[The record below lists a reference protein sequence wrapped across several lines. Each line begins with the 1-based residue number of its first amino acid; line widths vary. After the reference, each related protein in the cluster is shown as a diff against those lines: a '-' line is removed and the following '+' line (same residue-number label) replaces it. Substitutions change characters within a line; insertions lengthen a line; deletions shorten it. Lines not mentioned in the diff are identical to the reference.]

1 MTACAAPTRIERRR
15 VDGVVLLDKPQGL
28 SSNQVLGRVKY
39 LFRALKGGHS
49 GTLDPM
55 ATGLLPIL
63 LGEATKFSQLG
74 LDADKEYEAT
84 VMLGVTTITGDAEG
98 EPVSQRDV
106 NVSAEQLES
115 LVRGL
120 QGEQDQMPP
129 MFSALKHQGKPL
141 YDYARQGLVIERK
154 ARRIAVHETE
164 LLDCQL
170 PVVRMR
176 VACSKGTYIRSLAET
191 LGERAGCGAHLI
203 GLRRT
208 KSGGLSLRHAVTLET
223 LSQATPKQ
231 LADHLL
237 PVDHM
242 VQSWPRLQLTHA
254 QSQKFRHGQVL
265 ALAASPCVDSATF
278 ETQRP
283 LTVMKQDD
291 NRASDSLRVYS
302 ETNEFL
308 GIASWKAGLLQPE
321 RLVAPASYE

>member
-1 MTACAAPTRIERRR
+1 MTACATPARVERRR
-15 VDGVVLLDKPQGL
+15 VDGILLLDKPQGL

-39 LFRALKGGHS
+39 IFRALKGGHS

-84 VMLGVTTITGDAEG
+84 VMLGVTTTTGDAEG
-98 EPVSQRDV
+98 EPVTQRDV
-106 NVSAEQLES
+106 TVSAEQLES
-115 LVRGL
+115 LVKDL

-129 MFSALKHQGKPL
+129 MFSALKYQGKPL
-141 YDYARQGLVIERK
+141 YDYARQGIVIERK
-154 ARRIAVHETE
+154 PRRIAVHEAE

-170 PVVRMR
+170 PIFRMR

-208 KSGGLSLRHAVTLET
+208 RSGSLSLRHAVTIET
-223 LSQATPKQ
+223 LSQATPMQ
-231 LADHLL
+231 LAGHLL
-237 PVDHM
+237 SVDHM
-242 VQSWPRLQLTHA
+242 VQAWPRLQLTHA
-254 QSQKFRHGQVL
+254 QSQKFRHGQAL
-265 ALAASPCVDSATF
+265 ALGASLGVDAAAS
-278 ETQRP
+278 ETQCP
-283 LTVMKQDD
+283 LNVMKQDD
-291 NRASDSLRVYS
+291 NRASDPVRVYS
-302 ETNEFL
+302 EANEFL

-321 RLVAPASYE
+321 RLLAPASYE

>member
-1 MTACAAPTRIERRR
+1 MTACAAPARIERRR
-15 VDGVVLLDKPQGL
+15 VDGILLLDKPQGL

-39 LFRALKGGHS
+39 IFRALKGGHS

-84 VMLGVTTITGDAEG
+84 VMLGVTTTTGDAEG
-98 EPVSQRDV
+98 EPVTQRDV
-106 NVSAEQLES
+106 NVSTEQLES
-115 LVRGL
+115 LVKGL

-141 YDYARQGLVIERK
+141 YDYARQGIVIERK
-154 ARRIAVHETE
+154 PRRIAVHEAE

-208 KSGGLSLRHAVTLET
+208 RSGSLSLHHAVTLET
-223 LSQATPKQ
+223 LSQATPVQ
-231 LADHLL
+231 LAGHLL

-242 VQSWPRLQLTHA
+242 VLAWPRLQLTHA
-254 QSQKFRHGQVL
+254 QSQKFRHGQAL
-265 ALAASPCVDSATF
+265 ALGASPGVNPAAS

-283 LTVMKQDD
+283 LNVMKQDD
-291 NRASDSLRVYS
+291 NRASDPLRVYS
-302 ETNEFL
+302 EANEFL

-321 RLVAPASYE
+321 RLLAPASYE